1 MVKKTVDS
9 KVSTTKDV
17 KWVDIYLVDSVVL
30 EKRSGLNLNMM
41 VAFTLII
48 VLLEL

>member
-30 EKRSGLNLNMM
+30 EKRSGLNLKIM
-41 VAFTLII
+41 VTFTRIN
-48 VLLEL
+48 VF